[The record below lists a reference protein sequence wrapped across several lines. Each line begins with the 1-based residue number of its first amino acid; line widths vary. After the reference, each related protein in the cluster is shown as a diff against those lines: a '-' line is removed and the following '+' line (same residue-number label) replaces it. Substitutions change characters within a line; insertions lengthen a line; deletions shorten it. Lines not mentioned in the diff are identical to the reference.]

1 MSGKERR
8 LTALA
13 LAISVCAATTLLE
26 AGARLLASAGA
37 REAEE
42 SLRSAEAYRWFPE
55 LRLALPLPGARITL
69 HKPEFIDRFPTT
81 DLLGLGAGFFDDGLD
96 ERPVRALATGDS
108 FTRGVGSGDQLARGW
123 VELAERRLP
132 WLDLVNLGNSAT
144 GPLHQMRFY
153 AKIADRIPHRWVLI
167 NFYSGNDFID
177 NADPFDLH
185 SALETLPEGERSAA
199 LASIQ
204 RALTLA
210 ARPDYALHSRCRSRS
225 HAWRLAC
232 RAFASPAGEPAGLAL
247 YERLKAAA
255 TDPLVAPEAVAAA
268 KRSNETA
275 VLLEPSELSLA
286 GDRMFR
292 YGHQKD
298 AALARVLAR
307 HSAAVLSRYAA
318 EVRRRGKTPFVVIH
332 PSAAEALLPAGD
344 AGLERPVALLKA
356 GLPKDLR
363 VLDLTPSLRA
373 AARASN
379 ERLYW
384 RKDDHYTPAGYR
396 AVAEAV
402 AAFLDA
408 QPRPTDAKATL

>member
-1 MSGKERR
+1 MSREDRR
-8 LTALA
+8 LAALA
-13 LAISVCAATTLLE
+13 LSLGLCAAALLLE
-26 AGARLLASAGA
+26 AGARLFASSSA
-37 REAEE
+37 READE
-42 SLRSAEAYRWFPE
+42 SLRSAEAYRWFPQ
-55 LRLALPLPGARITL
+55 LRLALPLPGERITL
-69 HKPEFIDRFPTT
+69 HKPEFVDRFPTT
-81 DLLGLGAGFFDDGLD
+81 DLLGIGAGFFDDGLD
-96 ERPVRALATGDS
+96 ERPLRALATGDS

-123 VELAERRLP
+123 VELTEKRLP

-153 AKIADRIPHRWVLI
+153 SKIADRIPHRWVLI

-177 NADPFDLH
+177 DADPFDLH
-185 SALETLPEGERSAA
+185 SALETLPEGERSTA

-210 ARPDYALHSRCRSRS
+210 AHPDYALHARCRSRS
-225 HAWRLAC
+225 HAWRLVC
-232 RAFASPAGEPAGLAL
+232 RAFVTPSGEPAGLAL
-247 YERLKAAA
+247 YERLKSAA
-255 TDPLVAPEAVAAA
+255 TDPLVTAEAIAAA
-268 KRSNETA
+268 KRSNESA
-275 VLLEPSELSLA
+275 DLLEPSELRLV

-292 YGHQKD
+292 YGHQRD
-298 AALARVLAR
+298 AALARVLAS

-332 PSAAEALLPAGD
+332 PSAVEALLPAGD
-344 AGLERPVALLKA
+344 EGLERPVALLKA

-373 AARASN
+373 AARSSD

-384 RKDDHYTPAGYR
+384 RADDHYTPAGYR
-396 AVAEAV
+396 AAAQAI

-408 QPRPTDAKATL
+408 QPHPNSAKAAL